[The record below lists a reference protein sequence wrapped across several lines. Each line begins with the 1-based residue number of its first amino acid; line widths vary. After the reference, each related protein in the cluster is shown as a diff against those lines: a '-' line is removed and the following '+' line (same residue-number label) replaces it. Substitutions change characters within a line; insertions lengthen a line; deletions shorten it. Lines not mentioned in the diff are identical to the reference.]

1 MKSVLS
7 GLYHGT
13 LNPQDMFF
21 HDEAFRELRRAFSE
35 QENALSHALTSEQA
49 EHLGKLLDKHGDM
62 LLYEVETN
70 FQTGFCLGLLLMLEV
85 FQIMDTRFSWNE

>member
-21 HDEAFRELRRAFSE
+21 HDEAFRELR
-35 QENALSHALTSEQA
+35 
-49 EHLGKLLDKHGDM
+49 
-62 LLYEVETN
+62 
-70 FQTGFCLGLLLMLEV
+70 
-85 FQIMDTRFSWNE
+85 